1 MRILDT
7 HVIGSALLCRTSFRM
22 KAINMLFGVNRYVP
36 VHLLGIFSYYSEIRK
51 TDVISMWFIIAAIV
65 RFSGCKA

>member
-1 MRILDT
+1 
-7 HVIGSALLCRTSFRM
+7 M

>member
-1 MRILDT
+1 
-7 HVIGSALLCRTSFRM
+7 M
-22 KAINMLFGVNRYVP
+22 KAINMLFGVNRYVL

-51 TDVISMWFIIAAIV
+51 TDVIYMWFIIAAIV